1 MIKIKTADKKILRSI
16 EEKARTSLSKCYQ
29 CGKCTAGC
37 PMDFI
42 FDLNPNEVIELI
54 RLGQIE
60 KVLNSKTIW
69 YCATCYTCST
79 RCPKEIDIANIM
91 TVMLRE
97 AISKNIIKD
106 RKVLIFYKS
115 FFKSIKRHGRVY
127 EVGLV
132 GTYNLTSGAPLTN
145 AAVGP
150 KILLKNKIG
159 YLPERIKDLAGFRR
173 IFQRSKVKI

>member
-1 MIKIKTADKKILRSI
+1 MINIKTTDKKILRSI

-115 FFKSIKRHGRVY
+115 FLKSIKRHGRVY